1 MEYLAEAA
9 DDGCDD
15 EDADDAPEGRGLD
28 GDTEGLVERG
38 VLILRADGHRVVTGH
53 GVLRRGDVHDDVL
66 LLAGGEAV
74 DRAFGE
80 LDGPARRCGGRE
92 VHVVE
97 VDVTAVGDGERNR
110 LLLVDVCVEAE
121 GAVRGREVDLIGTG
135 DGDLQGL
142 AQALCG
148 ARRGDRDLVVAGSDL
163 IRRRHGDGHALGAVG
178 IDIDAGRGIARAV
191 RLEADGP
198 PGRCVGSEAVGLGTR
213 GIILY
218 SGVKSE
224 GRATRALLLRV
235 GGRELVGARGLVG
248 DIDRQL
254 EITAGLAR
262 ARRMQQHVVAALL
275 RVVRNRHAVGDEAVV
290 RIRVRTGLDKYIR
303 NFLVVALEVALPAVV
318 EAARAEACVEART
331 GLVREVKAEVQG
343 IARLR
348 GDARVVRGH
357 LESACGQCR
366 RREAGGAE

>member
-28 GDTEGLVERG
+28 GDTEGLVEGG
-38 VLILRADGHRVVTGH
+38 VLILRADGHRVVAGH
-53 GVLRRGDVHDDVL
+53 RVLRRGDVHDDVL

-74 DRAFGE
+74 DRALGE
-80 LDGPARRCGGRE
+80 LDGPAGRCRGRE

-97 VDVTAVGDGERNR
+97 VDVTAVGDRDRDR
-110 LLLVDVCVEAE
+110 LLLVDIRIEAE
-121 GAVRGREVDLIGTG
+121 GAVCGREVDLIGAG

-148 ARRGDRDLVVAGSDL
+148 ARRGDRDLVIAGGHL
-163 IRRRHGDGHALGAVG
+163 IRRRHGDGYALGAVG
-178 IDIDAGRGIARAV
+178 IDIDAGRSIARAI
-191 RLEADGP
+191 RLEADSP
-198 PGRCVGSEAVGLGTR
+198 AGRCVGGEAVGLGTR
-213 GIILY
+213 RIILDG
-218 SGVKSE
+218 GVKGE
-224 GRATRALLLRV
+224 GRAARALLLRV
-235 GGRELVGARGLVG
+235 GGRELVRACGLVG

-254 EITAGLAR
+254 EITAGFAR
-262 ARRMQQHVVAALL
+262 ARRMQEHVVAALL
-275 RVVRNRHAVGDEAVV
+275 CVVRNRHAVGDEAVV

-318 EAARAEACVEART
+318 EAARTEACVEARA
-331 GLVREVKAEVQG
+331 GLVREVEAEVQG
-343 IARLR
+343 VARLR
-348 GDARVVRGH
+348 GDARIVRGH